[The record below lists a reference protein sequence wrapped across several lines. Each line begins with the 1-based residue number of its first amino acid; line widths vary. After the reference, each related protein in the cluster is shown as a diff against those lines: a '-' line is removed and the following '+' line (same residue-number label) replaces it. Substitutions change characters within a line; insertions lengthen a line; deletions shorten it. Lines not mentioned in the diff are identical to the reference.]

1 MPEPKSPKVSAAAQA
16 IPYIYLSVGV
26 AIATITLKF
35 IAWWL
40 SNSVG
45 LLSDALESFVNLAGA
60 CFALAMLRIAA
71 TPADTE
77 HPWGHNKAEYF
88 SSGFE
93 GSLIFIAAA
102 AILWAAIPRLTQPQ
116 ALAELDAGL
125 WFSAASTLLNLI
137 AALTLRRAGRRLR
150 SVALEADAA
159 HLMTDVWTSV
169 GVIGGLLGFLVTGW
183 LWLDAVLAILV
194 ALHILFEGWKLMR
207 GAIEGLMDRAMA
219 ADDVARIE
227 TILES
232 YAGRHVSYNNLR
244 TRSAGTHSF
253 AHVDILVPGDW
264 SVEAAHLLLDEIEA
278 RIATE
283 VHDTQTSTHLE
294 PLYCIL
300 RPAPATAA
308 DVAPGGASVGTTAG
322 TTILRQD

>member
-1 MPEPKSPKVSAAAQA
+1 MMPVLPNPPVSAAERA
-16 IPYIYLSVGV
+16 IPYIHLSVGV
-26 AIATITLKF
+26 ALATIALKF

-40 SNSVG
+40 SGSVS

-60 CFALAMLRIAA
+60 CFALAMQRIAA

-102 AILWAAIPRLTQPQ
+102 AILWAAVPRLLHPQ
-116 ALAELDAGL
+116 ALAELDIGL
-125 WFSAASTLLNLI
+125 WFSGASTLLNL
-137 AALTLRRAGRRLR
+137 LTAIILRRAGRRLR

-159 HLMTDVWTSV
+159 HLMTDVWTSI
-169 GVIGGLLGFLVTGW
+169 GVIVGLLGFLATGW
-183 LWLDAVLAILV
+183 LWLDATLAILV

-207 GAIEGLMDRAMA
+207 GAIEGLMDRAMP
-219 ADDVARIE
+219 ADDIALIHG
-227 TILES
+227 ILGS
-232 YAGRHVSYNNLR
+232 YAANHVTYKNLLTR
-244 TRSAGTHSF
+244 TAGTHCF

-264 SVEAAHLLLDEIEA
+264 SVEKAHVLLDEIEA

-283 VHDTQTSTHLE
+283 VHGTQISTHLE

-300 RPAPATAA
+300 RPASADAAT
-308 DVAPGGASVGTTAG
+308 V
-322 TTILRQD
+322 IQQD